1 MPTATEGQRDA
12 ASVQKAA
19 AQHQLDLFNIGA
31 PGARLAL
38 GDFLGDLGGAQG
50 PSSVND
56 LFAQLQGKNTQQFGY
71 AKDAAGAATRQMAA
85 QSGYRGPTGA
95 VESVAS
101 QTLLGLEDARR
112 RNARALTEQQTDAS
126 IMQRD
131 FNLSQILGLGQG
143 MGSQSMQTYGNALG
157 IANTFNNSN
166 PWMSAAGGAAAG
178 AAAGSVVPG
187 WGTVIGGLVGGVSG
201 YFSGG
206 GG

>member
-1 MPTATEGQRDA
+1 MTPTEGQRDA

-50 PSSVND
+50 PASVAD
-56 LFAQLQGKNTQQFGY
+56 LFGQLQQRNTQQFGY
-71 AKDAAGAATRQMAA
+71 AEDAAGATTRQFAR
-85 QSGYRGPTGA
+85 QSGYRGGTGA
-95 VESVAS
+95 VESVAAN
-101 QTLLGLEDARR
+101 TIFDLESARR
-112 RNARALTEQQTDAS
+112 RNARALTEQQTDTA

-131 FNLSQILGLGQG
+131 FNLSQILGLGTG

-187 WGTVIGGLVGGVSG
+187 WGTVIGGLLGGTVG

-206 GG
+206 SG